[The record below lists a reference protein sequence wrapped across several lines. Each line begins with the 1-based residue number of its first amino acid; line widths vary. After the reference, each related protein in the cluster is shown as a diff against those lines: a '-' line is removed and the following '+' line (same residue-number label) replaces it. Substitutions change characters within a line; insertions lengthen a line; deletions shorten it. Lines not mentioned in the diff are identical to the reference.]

1 MRWSFTL
8 HGGAAAVLS
17 AAALALA
24 GLTWLPGR
32 GALPL
37 FEPAWPMAV
46 VIIPAFLLFLAALV
60 RQFATGA
67 DRSAQWQAFR
77 CLPGRVQAGLGLLA
91 VTSVAVMVIGAVAGA
106 GERLQDAEVREG
118 RYVAYDT
125 SVTTDRAVELT
136 QDEYLALL
144 PSSRRMMF
152 AVPGLLGAAAA
163 AIVLAAGELRR
174 ADDASAAR

>member
-17 AAALALA
+17 AAALALG

-32 GALPL
+32 GVLPL
-37 FEPAWPMAV
+37 FEPAWPMVV
-46 VIIPAFLLFLAALV
+46 VIIPAFLAALV

-91 VTSVAVMVIGAVAGA
+91 ATSVAVMAMGVVAGA
-106 GERLQDAEVREG
+106 GERLQDAEVSEG

-136 QDEYLALL
+136 RDEYLALL

-174 ADDASAAR
+174 ADDAR

>member
-1 MRWSFTL
+1 SFTL

-17 AAALALA
+17 AAALVLA

-32 GALPL
+32 GVLPL

-77 CLPGRVQAGLGLLA
+77 CLPGRVQAGLGFLA
-91 VTSVAVMVIGAVAGA
+91 VASVA
-106 GERLQDAEVREG
+106 
-118 RYVAYDT
+118 
-125 SVTTDRAVELT
+125 
-136 QDEYLALL
+136 
-144 PSSRRMMF
+144 
-152 AVPGLLGAAAA
+152 
-163 AIVLAAGELRR
+163 
-174 ADDASAAR
+174 